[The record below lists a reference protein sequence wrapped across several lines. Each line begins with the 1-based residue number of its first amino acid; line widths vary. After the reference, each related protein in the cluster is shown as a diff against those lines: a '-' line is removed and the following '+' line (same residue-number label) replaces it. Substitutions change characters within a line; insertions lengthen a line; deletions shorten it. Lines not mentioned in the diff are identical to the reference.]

1 MRRSAGGGSFEVG
14 MLRLNSGSSLAFVAA
29 LAFAAGW
36 WASAQQGASE
46 WLDAPSPES
55 EVPSAEV
62 GEPSFEDQ
70 ALPSTAVDES
80 RVVVDQTAFDS
91 VSLVEPEQQEGATS
105 SIDDAFF
112 RDLTGAERDAFLA
125 EHRWDYIRTNRDS
138 ILRNL
143 EQLERLRDPR
153 ERYSKANSLLQSSI
167 ALILDVQNR
176 AVAWEPGVPVSHPMG
191 RGGWYSFLSSNWIY
205 RVHVDEFPEIAYFHA
220 GAPRE
225 VDPETGEVRFLSI
238 DPQQLAQVH
247 QRASQALEFYEN
259 SAPPGGD

>member
-1 MRRSAGGGSFEVG
+1 
-14 MLRLNSGSSLAFVAA
+14 MLRPGSRSTLALVAA
-29 LAFAAGW
+29 LAFGAGW
-36 WASAQQGASE
+36 WAASSFTAGEHVGDPRSASE
-46 WLDAPSPES
+46 GFAGGATEPQAEGPVPAP
-55 EVPSAEV
+55 A
-62 GEPSFEDQ
+62 
-70 ALPSTAVDES
+70 AIDES
-80 RVVVDQTAFDS
+80 RIALDPQASDPVVPA
-91 VSLVEPEQQEGATS
+91 EPEDEVGTEPRF
-105 SIDDAFF
+105 DDAFL
-112 RDLTGAERDAFLA
+112 RELEGPERAAFLA
-125 EHRWDYIRTNRDS
+125 EHRWEYIRTNRDS

-143 EQLERLRDPR
+143 EQLEGLADPR

-247 QRASQALEFYEN
+247 QRASQALELYEN

>member
-1 MRRSAGGGSFEVG
+1 

-29 LAFAAGW
+29 LAFGAGW

-46 WLDAPSPES
+46 RLDAPSPEA

-62 GEPSFEDQ
+62 GEPSSGDP
-70 ALPSTAVDES
+70 ALPSTAVDEG
-80 RVVVDQTAFDS
+80 RVVVDQAAFDP
-91 VSLVEPEQQEGATS
+91 VSLAEPELEEGATS

-112 RDLTGAERDAFLA
+112 RDLKGAERDAFLA
-125 EHRWDYIRTNRDS
+125 EHRWEYIRTNRDA

-143 EQLERLRDPR
+143 EELETLDEPR
-153 ERYSKANSLLQSSI
+153 ARYSMAGSLLQSSI
-167 ALILDVQNR
+167 ALILDIQNR

-225 VDPETGEVRFLSI
+225 VDPETGEVRFLSV
-238 DPQQLAQVH
+238 DPWQLAQVH
-247 QRASQALEFYEN
+247 QRASQALELYEN
-259 SAPPGGD
+259 SAPGAGD